1 MARIRTARVIAA
13 VAALPLAVAVLGGV
27 AQADDGSNS
36 TANSQVAAGSGA
48 SNEANIASLND
59 SPFAVIDQSDTTVFV
74 IGIW

>member
-27 AQADDGSNS
+27 AQADDGTNE

-48 SNEANIASLND
+48 SNEANNASLND
-59 SPFAVIDQSDTTVFV
+59 SPFAVVNQSDTAVFIV
-74 IGIW
+74 GIW